1 MDNNVFAK
9 NKKYNPDVISNHEKK
24 RNERDKIEYQHS
36 EKFFN
41 LNNQSNESL
50 SKQLSNN
57 NNYNIDAPIPNFE
70 SEIEKKMNERKN
82 QEFDFKGNN
91 KNVIPS
97 SNPNEFHQFNDLK
110 NDKERQQNKNNEKKK
125 LSEHEQMMNDLKNL
139 GIIN

>member
-1 MDNNVFAK
+1 
-9 NKKYNPDVISNHEKK
+9 
-24 RNERDKIEYQHS
+24 
-36 EKFFN
+36 
-41 LNNQSNESL
+41 
-50 SKQLSNN
+50 
-57 NNYNIDAPIPNFE
+57 
-70 SEIEKKMNERKN
+70 MNERKN